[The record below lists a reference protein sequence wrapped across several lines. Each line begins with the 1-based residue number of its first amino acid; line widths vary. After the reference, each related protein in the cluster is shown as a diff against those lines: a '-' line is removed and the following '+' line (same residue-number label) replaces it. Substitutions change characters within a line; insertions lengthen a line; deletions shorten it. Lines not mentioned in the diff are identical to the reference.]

1 MRIVVV
7 LAVAALVSL
16 ILALVTG
23 NTFAAIAVVL
33 LALAGIVLLV
43 RDWRSDDAADQHAGG
58 GPAESPDESATATET
73 LIPDEFSPDVVSP
86 NQL

>member
-16 ILALVTG
+16 VLALVTG
-23 NTFAAIAVVL
+23 NIFAAIAVVL

-43 RDWRSDDAADQHAGG
+43 RDWRAADPSAA
-58 GPAESPDESATATET
+58 AEPDDQPVADEDLLPDEHSPDIAAA
-73 LIPDEFSPDVVSP
+73 DKF
-86 NQL
+86 